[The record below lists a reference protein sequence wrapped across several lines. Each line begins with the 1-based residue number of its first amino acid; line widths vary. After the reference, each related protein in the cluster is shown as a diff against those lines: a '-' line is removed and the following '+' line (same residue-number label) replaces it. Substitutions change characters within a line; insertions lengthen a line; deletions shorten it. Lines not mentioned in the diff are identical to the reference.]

1 MGTLTVD
8 SATGII
14 TQITFDSQQ
23 TAASDSGTSVGG
35 DDDDQIIV
43 DTVDCRGMILSPG
56 FIDLQLNGAYG
67 VDFSNGDGSEEERGG
82 GDDDGEAATMVY
94 AQRTLCE

>member
-1 MGTLTVD
+1 MGTLTID

-23 TAASDSGTSVGG
+23 TTAAAATDSSTSVGC
-35 DDDDQIIV
+35 DDDQIV

-67 VDFSNGDGSEEERGG
+67 VDFSNGDDSEEERGG
-82 GDDDGEAATMVY
+82 
-94 AQRTLCE
+94 R